1 MANFT
6 YTVRDATGM
15 LHKGVLEADD
25 PNIARARLRQQG
37 YFITSLQP
45 LRDRRGSIPWFLGR
59 GVSLDDLMTFTFQLA
74 SLTHAGITLVRSL
87 EALHDE
93 AENQMLKKII
103 AAVREDIQA
112 GKRFSQALEKH
123 PAAFSP
129 FYVGMVRSGEV
140 SGTLDDT
147 LNHLAELLDRD
158 AVLRQKW
165 RAMLVYPAI
174 VLSLAAIV
182 ITVFLLYVVPAF
194 EKVYRAGGAV
204 LPAPTLVLVGLSHV
218 LRRYY
223 LLIIVGLLAGAWVAG
238 QQTIW
243 LRFRPWLD
251 NMTMRLPLL
260 GRVAKL
266 VALSRFARTLGT
278 MLRSGVPIIGALEA
292 TADAVDRPAMREA
305 TESLQEEIG
314 HGRRL
319 REAMSKNAL
328 FPPMLL
334 QVVSVGEESGTL
346 DEMLIRA
353 AELLDRQ
360 IDAAVKRLLTLM
372 EPALTLVL
380 GAVVGVILIALYMPI
395 FGLARA
401 VLK

>member
-6 YTVRDATGM
+6 YTVRDATGA

-45 LRDRRGSIPWFLGR
+45 VRDRGASIPWFLGR

-74 SLTHAGITLVRSL
+74 SLTHTGITLIRSL

-93 AENQMLKKII
+93 AENPVLKKII
-103 AAVREDIQA
+103 AAVRQDIQA

-140 SGTLDDT
+140 SGTLDDA
-147 LNHLAELLDRD
+147 LAHLAELLDRD
-158 AVLRQKW
+158 AILRQKW

-204 LPAPTLVLVGLSHV
+204 LPAPTLVLVALSHV

-223 LLIIVGLLAGAWVAG
+223 LLIIVGLVAGAWVAG
-238 QQTIW
+238 QRTIW

-251 NMTMRLPLL
+251 NIALRLPLF
-260 GRVAKL
+260 GRVARL

-278 MLRSGVPIIGALEA
+278 MLKSGVPIIGALEA
-292 TADAVDRPAMREA
+292 TADAVEWRTMRAA

-314 HGRRL
+314 RGRRL
-319 REAMSKNAL
+319 REAMSRNAL

-380 GAVVGVILIALYMPI
+380 GAIVGVILIALYMPI

>member
-6 YTVRDATGM
+6 YTVRDATGT

-45 LRDRRGSIPWFLGR
+45 VRDRRASIPWFLGR

-74 SLTHAGITLVRSL
+74 ALTHAGITLVRSL

-93 AENQMLKKII
+93 IDNPMLKKII
-103 AAVREDIQA
+103 ADVRQDIQA

-129 FYVGMVRSGEV
+129 FYVGLVRSGEV
-140 SGTLDDT
+140 SGTLDDA
-147 LNHLAELLDRD
+147 LSHLAELLDRD
-158 AVLRQKW
+158 ADLRAKW
-165 RAMLVYPAI
+165 RGMLVYPAI

-204 LPAPTLVLVGLSHV
+204 LPAPTLVLVGLSHI
-218 LRRYY
+218 LRRHY
-223 LLIIVGLLAGAWVAG
+223 LLIVVTLVAAVWVAG
-238 QQTIW
+238 QRGIW

-251 NMTMRLPLL
+251 DVTVRLPLL
-260 GRVAKL
+260 GRVARL
-266 VALSRFARTLGT
+266 VVLSRFARTLGT
-278 MLRSGVPIIGALEA
+278 MLKSGVPIIGALDA
-292 TADAVDRPAMREA
+292 TADAMDWRAMRAA
-305 TESLQEEIG
+305 TESLQEEISR
-314 HGRRL
+314 GRRL

-334 QVVSVGEESGTL
+334 QVVGVGEESGTL